1 MTEDTRY
8 PYTYA
13 CDLIRSVA
21 GHNADGTKLSR
32 SDASEIR
39 ELFSSVL
46 GIGDEELAKKLADY
60 YLENDEAISRKSAEA
75 FLKATAAGSV
85 RVN

>member
-8 PYTYA
+8 PDTYA
-13 CDLIRSVA
+13 CDLIRSVVY
-21 GHNADGTKLSR
+21 NAYGTKLSR

-39 ELFSSVL
+39 ELFASVL
-46 GIGDEELAKKLADY
+46 GIGDEELAEMLADY
-60 YLENDEAISRKSAEA
+60 YLENQGAILRKSTEA
-75 FLKATAAGSV
+75 FLKANAGGSV